1 MQITQN
7 RSARLS
13 IKDSRA
19 FLIPKIKKE
28 EHTHAKV
35 STHHP
40 AGAAIGGRKEAA
52 GRTGTQRNQA
62 ELPQE
67 RNEIKLNYHRNRLKA
82 LEHEEKQLYRKARN
96 HRIFTRGGMLEAFLL
111 KPTLLTDEQVHSLL
125 KVLFHKPET
134 NEILNRMIADAEK
147 RIEEDADDGKT
158 L

>member
-1 MQITQN
+1 MPKYQPI
-7 RSARLS
+7 
-13 IKDSRA
+13 
-19 FLIPKIKKE
+19 IPSELQSEEEKKLL
-28 EHTHAKV
+28 
-35 STHHP
+35 
-40 AGAAIGGRKEAA
+40 
-52 GRTGTQRNQA
+52 A
-62 ELPQE
+62 ERE

>member
-1 MQITQN
+1 MVALN
-7 RSARLS
+7 R
-13 IKDSRA
+13 
-19 FLIPKIKKE
+19 
-28 EHTHAKV
+28 
-35 STHHP
+35 
-40 AGAAIGGRKEAA
+40 
-52 GRTGTQRNQA
+52 RTGCSQSPEYSPMPKYQPIIPPEMQSEEEKKLLA
-62 ELPQE
+62 ERE
-67 RNEIKLNYHRNRLKA
+67 RNEINLNYHRNRLKA

-125 KVLFHKPET
+125 KALFHKPET